1 MKMKKFWEW
10 ADGKKTIF
18 ASILIFCAGGAKA
31 LGWIDEGNFQ
41 TIITIAGAIAVY
53 GIRDAIRKIE

>member
-1 MKMKKFWEW
+1 MRMKKIWELL
-10 ADGKKTIF
+10 DGKKTII
-18 ASILIFCAGGAKA
+18 ASVLIFFAGGAKA

-53 GIRDAIRKIE
+53 GIRDAIRKLE